1 MIDIFGFTVLPAVAV
16 AVSLLYCMSLTLG
29 CCFVY
34 SLSGVVNV
42 QTEDVVGTEE

>member
-16 AVSLLYCMSLTLG
+16 AVSLLYCMSLG